1 MFILWPVIHNIF
13 SSACHIWSK
22 RVYNLK
28 TRTELVLNIEYPR
41 AVYKVKKLRKLVG
54 IALRNIPINKT
65 SRMTVSPCTCTT
77 EWET

>member
-28 TRTELVLNIEYPR
+28 TRTELVLDIEIPEQFIR
-41 AVYKVKKLRKLVG
+41 LRNLEKLVG
-54 IALRNIPINKT
+54 IALMNIPINKT
-65 SRMTVSPCTCTT
+65 RV
-77 EWET
+77 E

>member
-1 MFILWPVIHNIF
+1 MFNLWPVIHNIF

-28 TRTELVLNIEYPR
+28 TRTELVLDIEIPEQFIR
-41 AVYKVKKLRKLVG
+41 LRNLEKLVG

-65 SRMTVSPCTCTT
+65 RV
-77 EWET
+77 E